1 MERTSDAVFL
11 CLGRGA
17 AARTGLQGLIVRS
30 IEVWCQTVVENKV
43 ADPYVGI
50 LCGFLLRMTKPV
62 IPSGTKW
69 SAGIDRLKWSCRAEW
84 ESDRSERSS
93 LRATH
98 ESALRK
104 RKMRDTAGGS
114 LPCFAEGAMIR
125 TGGRVSN
132 FVIEMSKC
140 IFRVCRKMA
149 NLHYK

>member
-43 ADPYVGI
+43 ADPHVGI
-50 LCGFLLRMTKPV
+50 LCGFLLRMTNPV

-104 RKMRDTAGGS
+104 RNMRDTAGGS
-114 LPCFAEGAMIR
+114 LPCFAARSGDSNRRASVKFRYRNVKMYISC
-125 TGGRVSN
+125 VSEN
-132 FVIEMSKC
+132 G
-140 IFRVCRKMA
+140 
-149 NLHYK
+149 